1 MSPPESESGSADF
14 LDLHDL
20 NQSYPLIMACL
31 MFGIQPDL
39 LAVSAGRFEVFKV
52 PLLVSFPFPLL
63 LLDEIREILQ
73 DGTEVGAVT
82 RIPCTP
88 EKVHNFSRNWKPSP
102 LLRIIGSHST
112 VLTVREKFLPGHQQP
127 CQPVSP
133 TPEPERVH
141 VRFSPERRV
150 EGLGHQ
156 AEGGVIPEI
165 AGQGTP
171 LGARYRPGKDN

>member
-1 MSPPESESGSADF
+1 MGTMSRPRKDRSMLSWYQFLISGLFLLFWFRLAGLLSFYFPAIFLHSKYCLPSLCGLTVRNSLSPPESESGSADF

-20 NQSYPLIMACL
+20 NQSYPLIMVCL

-52 PLLVSFPFPLL
+52 PLLVSFSFPLL

-88 EKVHNFSRNWKPSP
+88 EKSALSFIVNRKLS
-102 LLRIIGSHST
+102 
-112 VLTVREKFLPGHQQP
+112 
-127 CQPVSP
+127 
-133 TPEPERVH
+133 
-141 VRFSPERRV
+141 
-150 EGLGHQ
+150 
-156 AEGGVIPEI
+156 
-165 AGQGTP
+165 
-171 LGARYRPGKDN
+171 